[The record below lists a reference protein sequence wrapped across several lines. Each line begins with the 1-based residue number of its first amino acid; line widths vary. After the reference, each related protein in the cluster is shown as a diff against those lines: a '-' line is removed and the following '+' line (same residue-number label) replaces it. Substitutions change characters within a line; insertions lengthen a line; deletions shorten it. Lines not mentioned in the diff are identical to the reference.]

1 MSEKAIF
8 KFNSLKSVR
17 PVAWLSLA
25 ILAVG
30 AFGNSVQAQWLNETF
45 EQYAVTSPESQPTVG
60 SSPFLQLSSVAT
72 TVINSAVGKQL
83 RYSKLT
89 ATATGNQLQYSF
101 SLNNGTDRP
110 KGYYSF
116 KITQNTVPSPLVASS
131 DFFIRLGSNDNTV
144 MNSANTAYIDV
155 RFRAGTPCTFSV
167 RSGANTQ
174 SVITSVS
181 ATAQHTVQVWYNSE
195 ATGMSYT
202 DPSGNSQTLAAN
214 SYVCY
219 VNRVLANPTAAGST
233 MLSSVTPA
241 GATAT
246 LSSIGKIAFGTSSSS
261 AVDFLVDDIYA
272 ADSAPVSEVGITS
285 ATTATAQAGYPF
297 SYTIRSS
304 GVTSPSYSAS
314 PLPSGLSVDSSTGVI
329 SGALATTATSTTI
342 GLTANGTG
350 GPATANLALTVT
362 PAATVVPS
370 ITSAA
375 TASGNLTRAFSYQI
389 TTATTSPSSTPTS
402 YAIATGTLPAGLAL
416 NTTTGAITGT
426 PTELTPDGGT
436 QITYTATNP
445 FGTSNAQTLT
455 ITINPAPVFTWNNT
469 GTAWTTGTSW
479 TNGVAPANSATT
491 DIAAFGNL
499 GASATSVDV
508 GTGRSIGG
516 IVFNS
521 GAYAYTWTGT
531 DITVGG
537 TSGITNNSTAIQT
550 FGNKILNTGA
560 NPTWTSVSGGA
571 MVFSGGIDL
580 GTTAVNR
587 TVTFAGAGNV
597 TVSGTIANGGTATAG
612 NVTFS
617 STGTNLLS
625 GNNTYGGA
633 TTINAGSTLKIETD
647 NALGSASG
655 RTVVSS

>member
-1 MSEKAIF
+1 
-8 KFNSLKSVR
+8 
-17 PVAWLSLA
+17 
-25 ILAVG
+25 
-30 AFGNSVQAQWLNETF
+30 
-45 EQYAVTSPESQPTVG
+45 
-60 SSPFLQLSSVAT
+60 
-72 TVINSAVGKQL
+72 
-83 RYSKLT
+83 
-89 ATATGNQLQYSF
+89 
-101 SLNNGTDRP
+101 
-110 KGYYSF
+110 
-116 KITQNTVPSPLVASS
+116 
-131 DFFIRLGSNDNTV
+131 
-144 MNSANTAYIDV
+144 
-155 RFRAGTPCTFSV
+155 
-167 RSGANTQ
+167 
-174 SVITSVS
+174 
-181 ATAQHTVQVWYNSE
+181 
-195 ATGMSYT
+195 
-202 DPSGNSQTLAAN
+202 
-214 SYVCY
+214 
-219 VNRVLANPTAAGST
+219 
-233 MLSSVTPA
+233 
-241 GATAT
+241 
-246 LSSIGKIAFGTSSSS
+246 
-261 AVDFLVDDIYA
+261 
-272 ADSAPVSEVGITS
+272 
-285 ATTATAQAGYPF
+285 
-297 SYTIRSS
+297 
-304 GVTSPSYSAS
+304 
-314 PLPSGLSVDSSTGVI
+314 
-329 SGALATTATSTTI
+329 
-342 GLTANGTG
+342 
-350 GPATANLALTVT
+350 LALTVT

-633 TTINAGSTLKIETD
+633 TTIIAGSTLKIETD